1 MEYRFFQYGVD
12 DVYIK
17 DIVDILAISHRE
29 VVITEKWFRW
39 RFEQNPCGK
48 AIMSCAFD
56 SGHLVACIAI
66 EKVPEKNNGERRLFG
81 LVRYFFVRE
90 GYGFAEIISNLVA
103 QAETEVQ
110 RQQLSTVLIFGLQN
124 YFSDVSIDG
133 WKRGDVKV
141 KYRVKFI
148 EPLRSIFRLSDV
160 KKTLIPCGCHSLDV
174 KSVDMNQ
181 SAKIKNSLLNQ
192 PELEKEWDLE
202 YLCWRFL
209 STDNNTEYAF
219 VDDEDAF
226 AIAVVGN
233 RGKGTED
240 VQILMM
246 ATNNEK
252 VLSTHCKKNVAD
264 KLNELFHPDTISSV
278 DNDHYLTFGNTI
290 GVQHTIPVC
299 YKWTDGTERLN
310 ITNLVHTVIKY
321 NLQ

>member
-17 DIVDILAISHRE
+17 EIVDTLAISHRE
-29 VVITEKWFRW
+29 VINPEKWFRW

-48 AIMSCAFD
+48 AILSCAFD
-56 SGHLVACIAI
+56 SGKLVACIVI
-66 EKVPEKNNGERRLFG
+66 EKVPEKNNGKQCIFG

-90 GYGFAEIISNLVA
+90 GYAFVEIISRLIE
-103 QAETEVQ
+103 QAEAEVQ
-110 RQQLSTVLIFGLQN
+110 RQQLASVLVLGLQD
-124 YFSDVSIDG
+124 YCSDVSIDG

-160 KKTLIPCGCHSLDV
+160 KKTLIPCGYPSLDERSADRN
-174 KSVDMNQ
+174 KSAN
-181 SAKIKNSLLNQ
+181 IKNSLLNQ
-192 PELEKEWDLE
+192 PELEREWNIE

-209 STDNNTEYAF
+209 STENPECAF
-219 VDDEDAF
+219 VNDQDAF

-233 RGKGTED
+233 RGKGTKD

-246 ATNNEK
+246 ATKNGK
-252 VLSTHCKKNVAD
+252 VLSNHCKNNVSD
-264 KLNELFHPDTISSV
+264 KLNEQFHPDTMSCV

-290 GVQHTIPVC
+290 GVLHTIPVC
-299 YKWTDGTERLN
+299 YKWTDGAERVS

>member
-1 MEYRFFQYGVD
+1 MEYRFFQYDVD
-12 DVYIK
+12 AIYIK
-17 DIVDILAISHRE
+17 EIVDIFAISHRE
-29 VVITEKWFRW
+29 VIKTEKWFRW

-48 AIMSCAFD
+48 AILSCAFD

-66 EKVPEKNNGERRLFG
+66 EKVPEKNNGKRCLFG

-90 GYGFAEIISNLVA
+90 EYDFADIISRLIR
-103 QAETEVQ
+103 QAGAEVQ
-110 RQQLSTVLIFGLQN
+110 RQQLAAVLLFGIQD
-124 YFSDVSIDG
+124 YCSDVSIDG

-160 KKTLIPCGCHSLDV
+160 KKTHIPCGCHSLDE
-174 KSVDMNQ
+174 KSVDRSQ
-181 SAKIKNSLLNQ
+181 SANIKNSLLNQ
-192 PELEKEWDLE
+192 PELEKKWDLE
-202 YLCWRFL
+202 YVCWRFL
-209 STDNNTEYAF
+209 STVNTEYAF

-233 RGKGTED
+233 RGKGTKD

-246 ATNNEK
+246 ATNNGK
-252 VLSTHCKKNVAD
+252 VLSTHRKKKVVD
-264 KLNELFHPDTISSV
+264 KLNEQFHPDTISCV

-290 GVQHTIPVC
+290 GVPHTIPVY
-299 YKWTDGTERLN
+299 YKWTDGVERPN
-310 ITNLVHTVIKY
+310 ITNLVHIVIMY